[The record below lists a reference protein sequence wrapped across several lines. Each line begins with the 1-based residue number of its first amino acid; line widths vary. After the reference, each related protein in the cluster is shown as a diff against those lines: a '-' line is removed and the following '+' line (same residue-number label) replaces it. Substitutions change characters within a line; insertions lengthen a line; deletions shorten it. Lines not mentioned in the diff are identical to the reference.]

1 MQDSLTGK
9 IIAAAFKVYNKL
21 GFGFI
26 EKVYE
31 NARLLELR
39 KQGLSAGQQV
49 PLSVY
54 YDEKIVGEFYLDLF
68 VEEQVIV
75 ELKSVAHLHA
85 EHGVQ
90 LARDL
95 IFGEGRAREQQHAVE
110 QHGCQSRPHDQHRDE
125 TLGAAEGILYGV
137 DELPQLKIE
146 QCPQGTRSP
155 GSV

>member
-85 EHGVQ
+85 EHEVQ
-90 LARDL
+90 LAHYLTATRQDIGLL
-95 IFGEGRAREQQHAVE
+95 INFGPKSVE
-110 QHGCQSRPHDQHRDE
+110 VKRKYRVYQPRK
-125 TLGAAEGILYGV
+125 A
-137 DELPQLKIE
+137 
-146 QCPQGTRSP
+146 
-155 GSV
+155 